1 MLATVL
7 TAITSFIS
15 TNIDDIFLLMLFF
28 VQAEGTKGKHCV
40 VIGQYLGMGIL
51 TAVSL
56 LGSAAL
62 QVIPAEYIR
71 FLGVIPIVLGIKEWI
86 EYRKGEEAEET
97 DAPQAKDSAMQHILS
112 ITLICIA
119 NGADNIGVYIP
130 LFAGYSQKQMLLV
143 VIVFAC
149 MTALLC
155 FFGQK
160 LASLPMLQAG
170 IQKYK
175 HILVPLLFIALGIYI
190 LLA

>member
-28 VQAEGTKGKHCV
+28 VQAESAKSKRCV

-62 QVIPAEYIR
+62 QVIPTEYIR

-86 EYRKGEEAEET
+86 KYRKGEEAEET
-97 DAPQAKDSAMQHILS
+97 DAPQIKNSAMQQILS

-119 NGADNIGVYIP
+119 NGADNIGVYVP
-130 LFAGYSQKQMLLV
+130 LFAGYSQKQMLLA

-155 FFGQK
+155 FLGQK
-160 LASLPMLQAG
+160 FASLPMLQAG

-175 HILVPLLFIALGIYI
+175 HILVPILFVALGIYI